1 MELILKKN
9 KPLIENYEDL
19 KNRKL
24 LKFVINGN
32 IFSHENTKRFS
43 WKRLSE
49 ETTFQYWTE
58 EVTPSIITVKDV
70 YPNESEVKLESE
82 IKNAIGFYPSKEDVN
97 NEMKRRHATPRINI
111 KEIEKFGE
119 VISYGSF
126 AGIDDVML
134 AQGLLNK
141 YGSENDE
148 IKIEYSEQKKGGIKK
163 TPSKDQAPKV
173 KPEKEN
179 PEKIG
184 LNTILYGPPGTGKT
198 FGIKEYIKNLLS
210 EQTVIDQQYNFEGF
224 SWKDAIYLAYNE
236 KKFKSLSVK
245 GIENTEAIR
254 AYSKTKKN
262 KSIYGT
268 LSTAIIENAT
278 EESTKTTYRKGT
290 DLFERDGD
298 KWALTEAGAIEAKEV
313 VSIAKETGPAKDYY
327 YQFVTFHQSYSYE
340 DFIEGIRAETVDGSI
355 QYEVKKGVFRN
366 FCERAEEDLENGTD
380 NNFLFVIDEINRGN
394 ISKIF
399 GELITLIEP
408 EKRIGAAEEIKVTL
422 PYSGDQF
429 GIPKNVYILGTMN
442 TADRSIAMMDT
453 ALRRRF
459 DFVEMM
465 PDSDLIREKV
475 GESGSIEG
483 YQFG

>member
-9 KPLIENYEDL
+9 KPLLVTYEDL

-24 LKFVINGN
+24 LKFVINEN

-49 ETTFQYWTE
+49 ESTFQYWTE

-163 TPSKDQAPKV
+163 TPSKDQSPNL

-198 FGIKEYIKNLLS
+198 FGIKEYIK
-210 EQTVIDQQYNFEGF
+210 
-224 SWKDAIYLAYNE
+224 
-236 KKFKSLSVK
+236 KF
-245 GIENTEAIR
+245 
-254 AYSKTKKN
+254 
-262 KSIYGT
+262 
-268 LSTAIIENAT
+268 
-278 EESTKTTYRKGT
+278 
-290 DLFERDGD
+290 
-298 KWALTEAGAIEAKEV
+298 
-313 VSIAKETGPAKDYY
+313 
-327 YQFVTFHQSYSYE
+327 
-340 DFIEGIRAETVDGSI
+340 
-355 QYEVKKGVFRN
+355 
-366 FCERAEEDLENGTD
+366 
-380 NNFLFVIDEINRGN
+380 
-394 ISKIF
+394 
-399 GELITLIEP
+399 
-408 EKRIGAAEEIKVTL
+408 
-422 PYSGDQF
+422 
-429 GIPKNVYILGTMN
+429 
-442 TADRSIAMMDT
+442 
-453 ALRRRF
+453 ALRTN
-459 DFVEMM
+459 
-465 PDSDLIREKV
+465 SD
-475 GESGSIEG
+475 
-483 YQFG
+483 